1 MGSRPISPTK
11 SGDYRVG
18 SGLLIL
24 LHRTRRCVV
33 VLILTALTCLSV
45 LGGASEAS
53 ALSGQCP
60 RAGMTKTVRSV
71 QYQCRRTGSKLNWAQ
86 VKARS
91 SQTQASASTTT
102 TLPAPRT
109 QFRTLTNQTRN
120 TSFQIAL
127 QEMPEIAQSFVVSE
141 EFDFNKVATGVYGLN
156 TVKPEFFTVPFNQK
170 SKYEES
176 KFDFDPFDADV
187 TVSIWR
193 SDRASGAPVI
203 EDSFD
208 LASGFTQIFSSKVRG
223 KVEKNSPVANL
234 APMNLELHL
243 GRSVTLSRGVYV
255 IVLGFQWSRLDVL
268 TVRVW
273 GQENGTNTVGG
284 TSGDAVKNCTYTP
297 TTDSYPEGRAYM
309 GLGVQRWNGDPASSI
324 GFGTRFRLAT
334 AKVTSC
340 IVKGEWGNDIFN
352 PGDLDIALIRSS

>member
-268 TVRVW
+268 TVRLW

-284 TSGDAVKNCTYTP
+284 KSGDAVKNCTYTP